1 MEHKFLA
8 LEDKHFPKD
17 HRLIKISTEAT
28 SRSITA
34 ARTTEKKNNGKP

>member
-17 HRLIKISTEAT
+17 HKLRKISTEAT
-28 SRSITA
+28 SRSVTA
-34 ARTTEKKNNGKP
+34 AWTTEKKNGKP